1 MKSLTKPFLICA
13 FMVSAPLC
21 AQETA
26 EEDVVEQDASEQS
39 PESKMWKD
47 SLDWQGDF
55 RLRYEAIDEQG
66 EAERNRFR
74 FRGRFGLASQVTEN
88 LQFTVR
94 IATSNGDPV
103 STNLTFGDGFST
115 KDIAIDRAFFNWN
128 VVGGLDVA
136 FGKMSNPWFRAGGNS
151 LLWDGDLN
159 PEGIVANWQSLS
171 GPFFANLG
179 TFAVAERSSG
189 DNSWLN
195 AVQAGINF
203 RLSET
208 SRLRFAG
215 SFFAYTNTIGNQPF
229 YEGRAKGNSVD
240 ANGNFIYDYET
251 VEISTEYGV
260 VINGWPTSFFGV
272 WAQNTAVDE
281 ADTALALGVRIGS
294 TNVRGDAQF
303 SYAWHDT
310 EADAVM
316 GIFSDSDF
324 GGGETDSK
332 GHFIKAKYALR
343 ARIILAA
350 TFIISEIGEFRDDR
364 HDYDRL
370 QLDVEYLF
378 Q

>member
-1 MKSLTKPFLICA
+1 
-13 FMVSAPLC
+13 
-21 AQETA
+21 
-26 EEDVVEQDASEQS
+26 
-39 PESKMWKD
+39 
-47 SLDWQGDF
+47 
-55 RLRYEAIDEQG
+55 
-66 EAERNRFR
+66 
-74 FRGRFGLASQVTEN
+74 
-88 LQFTVR
+88 
-94 IATSNGDPV
+94 
-103 STNLTFGDGFST
+103 
-115 KDIAIDRAFFNWN
+115 
-128 VVGGLDVA
+128 
-136 FGKMSNPWFRAGGNS
+136 

-171 GPFFANLG
+171 GPFFANMG

-189 DNSWLN
+189 DDSWLH

-294 TNVRGDAQF
+294 TNVRGDAQY

-332 GHFIKAKYALR
+332 GHIIKAKFALR

-350 TFIISEIGEFRDDR
+350 TFIISEVGEFRDNR

>member
-1 MKSLTKPFLICA
+1 MESLTKLILFCA
-13 FMVSAPLC
+13 LISCPLQ
-21 AQETA
+21 AQEIEEEVKQEDSA
-26 EEDVVEQDASEQS
+26 E
-39 PESKMWKD
+39 PTTSKMWRET
-47 SLDWQGDF
+47 LVWQGDV

-66 EAERNRFR
+66 EAQRNRFR
-74 FRGRFGLASQVTEN
+74 IRGRFGLATQMTEN
-88 LQFTVR
+88 LKFTMR
-94 IATSNGDPV
+94 IATSDGDPV

-159 PEGIVANWQSLS
+159 PEGIVADWESLS
-171 GPFFANLG
+171 GPFFASIG

-189 DNSWLN
+189 DDSWLN
-195 AVQAGINF
+195 AVQAGVNF

-208 SRLRFAG
+208 TRLRFAG
-215 SFFAYTNTIGNQPF
+215 SFFAYTNTIGNPPF
-229 YEGRAKGNSVD
+229 YQDKAKGNSVD

-260 VINGWPTSFFGV
+260 LINGWPASFFGV
-272 WAQNTAVDE
+272 WAQNIAVDV
-281 ADTALALGVRIGS
+281 ADTAFALGVRIGS
-294 TNVRGDAQF
+294 TNTRGDALF

-316 GIFSDSDF
+316 GIFTDSDF

-343 ARIILAA
+343 ARIVLAA
-350 TFIISEIGEFRDDR
+350 TFIISEVGEFRDNR
-364 HDYDRL
+364 HDYNRM